1 MCALTQDLIREVLA
15 ALPAIAT
22 GEVEDPALA
31 HDIARLLEVHGFVTV
46 GLDVA
51 RRVAESSDTDEAR
64 ELAERLATVTAE
76 EESAVLAMHA
86 DIGAALAGLRP

>member
-1 MCALTQDLIREVLA
+1 MTLTEERIREVLA
-15 ALPAIAT
+15 ALPTIAT
-22 GEVEDPALA
+22 GEAKDPALA

-51 RRVAESSDTDEAR
+51 RRVAAGSDTAEAR

-76 EESAVLAMHA
+76 EEAAVQGMHA
-86 DIGAALAGLRP
+86 EIGAALSGLRA